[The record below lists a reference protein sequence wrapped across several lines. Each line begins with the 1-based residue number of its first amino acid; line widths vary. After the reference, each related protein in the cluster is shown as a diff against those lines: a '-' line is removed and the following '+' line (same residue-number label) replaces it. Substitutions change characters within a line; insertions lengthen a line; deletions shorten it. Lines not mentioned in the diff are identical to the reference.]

1 MPEQEAIDTVHGTWF
16 ACHEEGPNDGDMEL
30 IFVNWCREVLPDLTS
45 SWLDGAAESVVEKA
59 AYLLL
64 RESSYFQD
72 ETTCDAL
79 RQRLHHLRHTLD
91 NRDPARPHRPV
102 RHGPIYRRGSNKVV
116 PESHQR
122 YLDHDRWQERIG
134 AVTIP
139 FGPKELDAPFY
150 RQLEGRPIFLVVHL
164 FSGRRRHHDFHE
176 RLHQLVKGKPF
187 DVHVLSLDTAIDKSY
202 GNLAASSVTWARL
215 YSLLRIGAIAAGL
228 AGPPCETFSAARY
241 YQPSEEELKQSNGRP
256 WPRPLRDSTNPWG
269 LEGLSIREVRQ
280 LSVGSAFALQT
291 LVVLVWLLVQGG
303 SFLVEH
309 PAPSK
314 DEWKVSLFRTTIAML
329 LRSLPEVQFEI
340 FCQGDWGATSTKPTG
355 ILALRPPTI
364 RTSMFRW
371 RAPTPLDA
379 RETAIGKSNGEFRTK
394 HLKEYPEPFAAGLAQ
409 CVADSL
415 QRKHQK
421 GATRACN
428 PCADDM
434 AWISTVLEVVTHI
447 CEDGVMMPDYQPGL

>member
-1 MPEQEAIDTVHGTWF
+1 MPSGNGFIIYDKPLTTGTQPD
-16 ACHEEGPNDGDMEL
+16 HIVQYDMAL
-30 IFVNWCREVLPDLTS
+30 STGVGATKS
-45 SWLDGAAESVVEKA
+45 S
-59 AYLLL
+59 
-64 RESSYFQD
+64 R
-72 ETTCDAL
+72 
-79 RQRLHHLRHTLD
+79 
-91 NRDPARPHRPV
+91 N
-102 RHGPIYRRGSNKVV
+102 PIKGI
-116 PESHQR
+116 R
-122 YLDHDRWQERIG
+122 YLNHDRWQERID

-139 FGPKELDAPFY
+139 FGPKERDVPFY
-150 RQLEGRPIFLVVHL
+150 RQLDGRPIFLVVHL

-256 WPRPLRDSTNPWG
+256 WPRPLRDSMNPWG
-269 LEGLSIREVRQ
+269 LEGLSIREVRH

-314 DEWKVSLFRTTIAML
+314 DEWKVSLFRTTIAKL

-355 ILALRPPTI
+355 ILALRHPTI

-421 GATRACN
+421 GATCACN

-434 AWISTVLEVVTHI
+434 AWISTVLDVVTHV
-447 CEDGVMMPDYQPGL
+447 CEDGVMMPDSFHLRFWPSAAVIRCELRAWSSFAGKKKFCGWWVDSESMSNFMSHH